1 MGDVNIG
8 TTWDESV
15 SAIEAINIAIR
26 MEQQQSALNQY
37 SAAKYK
43 MQLSG
48 AKALLGC
55 FLIAMLCTIR
65 HRMPGCD
72 CTLEPPLSSSSVFH
86 SEVCPNSG
94 MLPFALSPKFC
105 VLLARS
111 DIL

>member
-37 SAAKYK
+37 SAAKHK
-43 MQLSG
+43 LQLSG

-55 FLIAMLCTIR
+55 F
-65 HRMPGCD
+65 
-72 CTLEPPLSSSSVFH
+72 
-86 SEVCPNSG
+86 
-94 MLPFALSPKFC
+94 
-105 VLLARS
+105 
-111 DIL
+111 

>member
-37 SAAKYK
+37 SAAKHK
-43 MQLSG
+43 LQLSG

-55 FLIAMLCTIR
+55 FF
-65 HRMPGCD
+65 D
-72 CTLEPPLSSSSVFH
+72 S
-86 SEVCPNSG
+86 N
-94 MLPFALSPKFC
+94 ALYNTS
-105 VLLARS
+105 
-111 DIL
+111 